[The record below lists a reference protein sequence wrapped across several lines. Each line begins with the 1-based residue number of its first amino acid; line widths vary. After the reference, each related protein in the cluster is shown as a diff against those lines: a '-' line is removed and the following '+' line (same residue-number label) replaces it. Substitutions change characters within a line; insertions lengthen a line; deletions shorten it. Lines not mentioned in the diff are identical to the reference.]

1 MAETWVAEIKN
12 DMAEI
17 ARVTSHIE
25 EFGASHGLTKEVVF
39 QFVLAFDEL
48 LTNIISYGFLDGGSH
63 KITASMALAG
73 DRLEAEII
81 DDGVA
86 FDPLARP
93 TPDLDASVED
103 RKVGGLG
110 VHFVRSVMDTID
122 YQRQDGHN
130 RLKMMK
136 KVSVEPAN

>member
-1 MAETWVAEIKN
+1 MG
-12 DMAEI
+12 EI
-17 ARVTSHIE
+17 AQVTARIE
-25 EFGASHGLTKEVVF
+25 EFGKGQLLPKEIVF

-48 LTNIISYGFLDGGSH
+48 LTNIISYGFLDGSKH
-63 KITASMALAG
+63 KITASMTLDG

-93 TPDLDASVED
+93 APELDASVED
-103 RKVGGLG
+103 RKIGGLG
-110 VHFVRSVMDTID
+110 IHFVRTVMDSVD